1 MSDSGLITLL
11 RGENEFDTSKMVVS
25 KMLVDKL
32 GTPHLKHSQL
42 TLLSP
47 LYTQSG
53 IPMQSWWYHASQ
65 ESKQTPGVDHFTA
78 LRQIAPRKFDRGWA
92 WVRFRCIRLGK

>member
-11 RGENEFDTSKMVVS
+11 RGENELDTSKMVVS

-53 IPMQSWWYHASQ
+53 IMSY
-65 ESKQTPGVDHFTA
+65 E
-78 LRQIAPRKFDRGWA
+78 
-92 WVRFRCIRLGK
+92 

>member
-1 MSDSGLITLL
+1 MSDSGLIMLP
-11 RGENEFDTSKMVVS
+11 RGENEFDTSKMMVS

-53 IPMQSWWYHASQ
+53 IMDV
-65 ESKQTPGVDHFTA
+65 K
-78 LRQIAPRKFDRGWA
+78 
-92 WVRFRCIRLGK
+92 